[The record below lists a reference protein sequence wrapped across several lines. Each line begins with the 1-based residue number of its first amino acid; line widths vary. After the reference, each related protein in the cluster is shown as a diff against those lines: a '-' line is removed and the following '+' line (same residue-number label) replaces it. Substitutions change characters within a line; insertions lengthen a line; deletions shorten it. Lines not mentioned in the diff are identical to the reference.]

1 MTPAEVSDNFRQEM
15 AQALGDL
22 KSDVPLIFDEIENI
36 SPPTAASR
44 HWKDEADCVLFWQV
58 LRSFFQRPPKY
69 KLTFCFVGTNPSLL
83 ELPRVQ
89 DVENPVY
96 LFAKPTFMPNLAYE
110 ETASMLIKLGFFMG
124 LDFPHNVINRI
135 QGLFGGHP
143 FFIRQLCSQIHQ
155 LTDTRR
161 PRRVTLEICK
171 SAERETAA
179 RSETYVQDIL
189 ASLRAFYPTEL
200 EMLGLLAADK
210 TAEFHEFVA
219 EHPPLVEHLIGYGLI
234 RNDDGRY
241 GFVFDAVRQVVQRG
255 VKEASA
261 PSLEEMRAEISRR
274 RSRLEEGARSVL
286 FFWARRLD
294 QGEWEVA
301 CATCIPKLIAKQG
314 PMTPQQ
320 VFSKGNSPLFVLD
333 FLFFY
338 KVSCLL
344 VSVVWNVCFLVC

>member
-1 MTPAEVSDNFRQEM
+1 
-15 AQALGDL
+15 
-22 KSDVPLIFDEIENI
+22 
-36 SPPTAASR
+36 
-44 HWKDEADCVLFWQV
+44 
-58 LRSFFQRPPKY
+58 
-69 KLTFCFVGTNPSLL
+69 
-83 ELPRVQ
+83 
-89 DVENPVY
+89 
-96 LFAKPTFMPNLAYE
+96 
-110 ETASMLIKLGFFMG
+110 
-124 LDFPHNVINRI
+124 
-135 QGLFGGHP
+135 
-143 FFIRQLCSQIHQ
+143 
-155 LTDTRR
+155 
-161 PRRVTLEICK
+161 
-171 SAERETAA
+171 
-179 RSETYVQDIL
+179 
-189 ASLRAFYPTEL
+189 
-200 EMLGLLAADK
+200 MLGLLAADK

-333 FLFFY
+333 LLEFA
-338 KVSCLL
+338 KVSGICGSDPTK
-344 VSVVWNVCFLVC
+344 VSDIARAFDIVNRYRVDAHAKSITKAEFGAWRSAMERLEELFIPPD